1 VIYKRGKSGIYS
13 YRFRFAGRMIH
24 ESARTRSK
32 TLARE
37 AERQR
42 RRELEERINNVKKR
56 SLPPTFECAARE
68 WQVNR
73 AHRMAANTQSVAR
86 LALKH
91 LLPVFGPK
99 LLCDIAPQDIT
110 SYQRIRLQS
119 GAQGRTVNIEIAA
132 LRQVLKAS
140 DLWLPLA
147 SKVRMLRERHDLAKA
162 LTPEQEHALLGATAE
177 TDSACH
183 TATVLA
189 LNTAM
194 RKDEIRLLRWGQ
206 VDFHKRTLIVG
217 RSKTE
222 AGTGRLITLNQ
233 PAFEALV
240 RWASRFPSTRADHYV
255 FPWCEHRQT
264 DATRPTKGWRTA
276 WRNSLKRAGVH
287 CRFHDLRVTC
297 ITKLSESQTSDQTIM
312 AIAGHVSRRMLEHY
326 SRIRT
331 DAKRTAL
338 DAIAQGP
345 EQAVF
350 GIGVHQNVHQLEDAV
365 SDGSAK
371 PLN

>member
-1 VIYKRGKSGIYS
+1 MIYKRGKNGIYS

-24 ESARTRSK
+24 ESARTTSK

-42 RRELEERINNVKKR
+42 RRELEERINGIKKR
-56 SLPPTFECAARE
+56 GLPPTFERAARD
-68 WQVNR
+68 WQEHR
-73 AHRMAANTQSVAR
+73 AHRVAENTQSVNR

-91 LLPVFGPK
+91 LLPMFGPK
-99 LLCDIAPQDIT
+99 LLCDITPSDI
-110 SYQRIRLQS
+110 SDYQRIRKQS
-119 GAQGRTVNIEIAA
+119 GAEGRTVNIEIAA

-147 SKVRMLRERHDLAKA
+147 GKVRMLRERRDVAKA
-162 LTPEQEHALLGATAE
+162 LTPEQERALLTAAAQ
-177 TDSACH
+177 TDSACQ

-194 RKDEIRLLRWGQ
+194 RKTEIRQLRWRQ
-206 VDFHKRTLIVG
+206 VDFERRTLVIE

-222 AGTGRLITLNQ
+222 AGEGRLITLNA
-233 PAFEALV
+233 PAFDALV
-240 RWASRFPSTRADHYV
+240 RWAGRFPSSSSDHYV
-255 FPWCEHRQT
+255 FPWCEHAEI
-264 DATRPTKGWRTA
+264 DPTRPTKGWRTA
-276 WRNSLKRAGVH
+276 WRNALRRAGFH

-297 ITKLSESQTSDQTIM
+297 ITKLAESQASDQTIM
-312 AIAGHVSRRMLEHY
+312 SIAGHVSRKMLEHY
-326 SRIRT
+326 SRIRIN
-331 DAKRTAL
+331 AKRAAL

-345 EQAVF
+345 EGTIF
-350 GIGVHQNVHQLEDAV
+350 GTGVHQKVHQLAESLSGA
-365 SDGSAK
+365 SAK